1 MAANHGLIMSQIE
14 EFLVGNLEAELV
26 DCNRLIQQQAD
37 VVEWNVINNVSSRTV
52 AGHIESLERLQSQ
65 RLQLLR
71 WQEELLLS
79 EALLNSILRQ

>member
-37 VVEWNVINNVSSRTV
+37 VVEWNVINDVSSRTV

>member
-37 VVEWNVINNVSSRTV
+37 VVEWNVINNVSARTV
-52 AGHIESLERLQSQ
+52 AGHIERLERLQSQ
-65 RLQLLR
+65 RVQLLR

>member
-1 MAANHGLIMSQIE
+1 MSANHGLIMSQIE

-26 DCNRLIQQQAD
+26 DCNKLIQQQAD

-52 AGHIESLERLQSQ
+52 AGHIERLERLHSQ
-65 RLQLLR
+65 RVQLLR

>member
-52 AGHIESLERLQSQ
+52 AGQIQRLERLQSQ
-65 RLQLLR
+65 KGQLIR
-71 WQEELLLS
+71 WQSEALLI
-79 EALLNSILRQ
+79 EALLNSIL

>member
-1 MAANHGLIMSQIE
+1 MSQIE

-52 AGHIESLERLQSQ
+52 AGHIERLERLQRQ
-65 RLQLLR
+65 RVQLLR